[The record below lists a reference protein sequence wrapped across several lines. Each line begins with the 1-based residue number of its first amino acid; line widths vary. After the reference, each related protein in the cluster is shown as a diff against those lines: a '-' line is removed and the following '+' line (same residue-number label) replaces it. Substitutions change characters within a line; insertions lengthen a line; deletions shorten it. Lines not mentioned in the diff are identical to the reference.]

1 MLDLYYSPGVQ
12 WDALRHGP
20 LGPHV
25 KDYARLLASQG
36 YPLFTGRWK
45 LRLVAKLSRW
55 LSRRRFGLHQL
66 DEDRIAGFLKG
77 RKKDVERGGAGRTMM
92 QLLQFLRRN
101 KIIRS
106 RFVAVDTGPIE
117 QILKN
122 YSLFLQQERGLKP
135 STIHKYRAI
144 TGMFLQKRFG
154 TGKIC
159 LRDLD
164 VGDISG
170 FLLEQSSSGKSWGAR
185 DGAIVLRSFLSFLTQ
200 TGKISTNLAASV
212 PSVACWP
219 LAGLPR
225 FLEPAQVEKLL
236 TTCDLNSPIGRR
248 DYAVLLLLARLGL
261 RAGEVV
267 HLSLDDINWAAGE
280 VLIRGKSA
288 REDRLPLPPEVG
300 QALADYLKRDRSE
313 CSCRRVF
320 IRAKAPHRGFFGPA
334 AIWNI
339 LNRALTRASISP
351 SFRGT
356 GLLRR
361 SLATRMLR
369 GGASLA
375 QIGEVLR
382 HQLAQTTEI
391 YAKVDLVALRAL
403 AQPWPGGEQ

>member
-12 WDALRHGP
+12 RDALRNGP

-25 KDYARLLASQG
+25 EDYARLLASQG
-36 YPLFTGRWK
+36 YPLYTGHWK
-45 LRLVAKLSRW
+45 LRLVAKLSLW
-55 LSRRRFGLHQL
+55 LSRRRLGLNQL
-66 DEDRIAGFLKG
+66 DEDRIAVFLKG
-77 RKKDVERGGAGRTMM
+77 RKKDVERGGARRTLME
-92 QLLQFLRRN
+92 LLQLLRRN
-101 KIIRS
+101 KIIPSRS
-106 RFVAVDTGPIE
+106 VPVDTTPIE
-117 QILKN
+117 QLLQN

-135 STIHKYRAI
+135 SSIHRYSAI
-144 TGMFLQKRFG
+144 IGIFLQKRFG

-159 LRDLD
+159 LRNLG
-164 VGDISG
+164 VGDISS
-170 FLLEQSSSGKSWGAR
+170 FLLRQSSSGKSWGAR
-185 DGAIVLRSFLSFLTQ
+185 DGAIALRSFLAFLTR
-200 TGKISTNLAASV
+200 TGRIPTNLAASV

-219 LAGLPR
+219 LSGLPR
-225 FLEPAQVEKLL
+225 FLEPAHVEKLL
-236 TTCDLNSPIGRR
+236 TTCNLNSQIGRR
-248 DYAVLLLLARLGL
+248 DHAVLLLLARLGL
-261 RAGEVV
+261 RSGEVV

-288 REDRLPLPPEVG
+288 REDRLPLPPDVG
-300 QALADYLKRDRSE
+300 QALADYLKRDRPV

-320 IRAKAPHRGFFGPA
+320 IRAKAPHLGFFGPA
-334 AIWNI
+334 AIGNI
-339 LNRALTRASISP
+339 LNRALTRAALNP
-351 SFRGT
+351 SCRGT

-369 GGASLA
+369 GGASLT